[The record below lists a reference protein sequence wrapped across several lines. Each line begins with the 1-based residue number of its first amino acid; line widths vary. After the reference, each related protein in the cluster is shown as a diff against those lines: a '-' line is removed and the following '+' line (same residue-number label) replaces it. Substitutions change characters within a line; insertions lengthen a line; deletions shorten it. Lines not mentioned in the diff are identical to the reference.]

1 MNQGKATQNAC
12 GAAGHLDDSARRA
25 GARWPPSRRALRALA
40 AGVVGSVLLAPGG
53 AHAQSG
59 RLWRPDERILVSSF
73 HELGAVTA
81 DLRRVF
87 AASPHGIEVYDFAAG
102 RWEAPITLE
111 DGFPL
116 GERPSA
122 LLYDRFLDALWMG
135 TEVGNVYVYRL
146 AGGQWDALGPV
157 AGGPILRIVGDP
169 RSGDVFLATP
179 GGWLRLPR
187 GALFPEPVPPGAVPE
202 GAADPSP
209 EGRLRRMDPFFDAIR
224 GTLTMDERLRRWPIT
239 DVEPADRPARY
250 WVATNGGNLL
260 YYDSRR
266 MSAEPLAYGL
276 LTRGA
281 GAMALDGRRVW
292 FGGDGR
298 GARRGVTVADVGL
311 QQWKYFEA
319 QYDGAPAGYVADVL
333 PTASAVW
340 FAATDGLFRLDR
352 ERETWLRLAEREGL
366 PAREVFAL
374 APGPDGVWVGT
385 RNGLTFVTDDGAVER
400 EALFPARPIHRL
412 LSSRDTL
419 WIASEFG
426 LWLLP
431 DASAARLPDAGGR
444 GGIRPVLAP
453 GSETLPGLRGRV
465 VDVRP
470 VGDALFVLTEDALY
484 RWDAAGWTGPFRD
497 GVELLGRLRTLAAAD
512 GQLWVAGDGGVVR
525 FDLDTRLWTSYL
537 RPMDIPETPVVDVL
551 PMGDDVWLAT
561 PAGALRLRWRP

>member
-1 MNQGKATQNAC
+1 MNQGKATQNAG
-12 GAAGHLDDSARRA
+12 GAARHRYDGARRA
-25 GARWPPSRRALRALA
+25 DGRRSSSRLRLCALA
-40 AGVVGSVLLAPGG
+40 AGLGAVLLAAGG
-53 AHAQSG
+53 AQAQSG

-87 AASPHGIEVYDFAAG
+87 AASPQGIEVYDFAAG

-111 DGFPL
+111 DGFPR

-135 TEVGNVYVYRL
+135 TEIGNVYVYRL
-146 AGGQWDALGPV
+146 LGGQWDALGPV
-157 AGGPILRIVGDP
+157 AGGPVLRIVGDP

-179 GGWLRLPR
+179 GGWLRLQR
-187 GALFPEPVPPGAVPE
+187 GALFPEPVQPGAVPD
-202 GAADPSP
+202 GMGDLSP
-209 EGRLRRMDPFFDAIR
+209 EGQLRRLDPFFDAIR

-266 MSAEPLAYGL
+266 MSADHMAYGL
-276 LTRGA
+276 LTRGS

-311 QQWKYFEA
+311 QEWKHFEA
-319 QYDGAPAGYVADVL
+319 QYDGAPAGYVAAVL
-333 PTASAVW
+333 PTTRAVW
-340 FAATDGLFRLDR
+340 FAAADGLFRLDR
-352 ERETWLRLAEREGL
+352 ERQTWQRFAEREGL
-366 PAREVFAL
+366 PAREAVAL
-374 APGPDGVWVGT
+374 APGPGGVWVGT
-385 RNGLTFVTDDGAVER
+385 RNGLTFVTDDGDVER
-400 EALFPARPIHRL
+400 EALFPARRIHRL

-419 WIASEFG
+419 WIASEIG

-431 DASAARLPDAGGR
+431 DASAARLPGAGGR
-444 GGIRPVLAP
+444 GSIRPVLAP
-453 GSETLPGLRGRV
+453 GSEMQPGLRGRV

-484 RWDAAGWTGPFRD
+484 RWDAAGWVGPLRE
-497 GVELLGRLRTLAAAD
+497 GVHVLGRLYALAAAD
-512 GQLWVAGDGGVVR
+512 GQLWVAGDGGVAR
-525 FDLDTRLWTSYL
+525 FDLDAQIWTSYL
-537 RPMDIPETPVVDVL
+537 RPMDIPETPVRDVL
-551 PMGDDVWLAT
+551 PAGDDVWLAT
-561 PAGALRLRWRP
+561 PAGALRLRWRN